1 MSTPN
6 KDRREFNRMRIDADV
21 TCTING
27 TEKIFKGFCKNL
39 SHTGILFETGEPVS
53 LSQLLNVVLNTGTTK
68 FRSLQ
73 AIIDI
78 VRVEQQADNNYAVAG
93 KILGFK

>member
-1 MSTPN
+1 MSVPN
-6 KDRREFNRMRIDADV
+6 NDRREFNRMRIDADV

-27 TEKIFKGFCKNL
+27 TGKTFKGFCKNL

-53 LSQLLNVVLNTGTTK
+53 LSQLLNVVLNTGNNK

-78 VRVEQQADNNYAVAG
+78 VRVEPQADNNYAVAG